1 MTREEKAQFCM
12 DNPRHSPAFQFYP
25 DNWWGSRHIAAMSIE
40 QRGIHSS
47 LIFSAWLENNCGI
60 PENEVCLSAR
70 IPDSLKDSAFKVLEW
85 CWFFYNGFWFC
96 ERLLNER
103 IKQINLSKIR
113 ILSGSEG
120 GRPLKSK
127 INKSKPID
135 NQLDSK
141 QKPNHNQTI
150 TNSEEEDV
158 IENENE
164 NTNVIKDEKF
174 LEFWKV
180 YPKKVGKGDAEKA
193 WNKIKEPSKILELII
208 KALEWQTKSDQ
219 WKKENGQYIPN
230 PSTYLNRRHWE
241 DEKGEVLNGTGKSGL
256 SGNCRENNFR
266 NNEPALG
273 ARAKPGEYDEGIIT
287 LEGVPDHR

>member
-1 MTREEKAQFCM
+1 MTREEKAQLCM

-25 DNWWGSRHIAAMSIE
+25 DNWWGSRHVAAMSIE

-164 NTNVIKDEKF
+164 NTNAIKDENSILEAFIPVYLKEAFQAFEEMRRSIKKPISKKARKLIVDKLEKLYPKNIEKQIECLNQSTMNCWQGIFEIKKEGNEKPRYGYQEVSNEFLADQAKTF
-174 LEFWKV
+174 LERHKND
-180 YPKKVGKGDAEKA
+180 DA
-193 WNKIKEPSKILELII
+193 
-208 KALEWQTKSDQ
+208 
-219 WKKENGQYIPN
+219 
-230 PSTYLNRRHWE
+230 
-241 DEKGEVLNGTGKSGL
+241 
-256 SGNCRENNFR
+256 
-266 NNEPALG
+266 
-273 ARAKPGEYDEGIIT
+273 
-287 LEGVPDHR
+287 

>member
-1 MTREEKAQFCM
+1 MAKDPAVLFYTSDFLSGTSFFNHDQKGRYITLLCEQHQLGSIPEEHLIDVCGGLNTDVAKKFIKDSDGTYYNVRMREESDKRRAFCE
-12 DNPRHSPAFQFYP
+12 
-25 DNWWGSRHIAAMSIE
+25 SRRKSIE
-40 QRGIHSS
+40 KRYIRNTYVDHTKVRM
-47 LIFSAWLENNCGI
+47 EN
-60 PENEVCLSAR
+60 
-70 IPDSLKDSAFKVLEW
+70 
-85 CWFFYNGFWFC
+85 
-96 ERLLNER
+96 
-103 IKQINLSKIR
+103 
-113 ILSGSEG
+113 
-120 GRPLKSK
+120 
-127 INKSKPID
+127 
-135 NQLDSK
+135 
-141 QKPNHNQTI
+141 
-150 TNSEEEDV
+150 
-158 IENENE
+158 ENENE
-164 NTNVIKDEKF
+164 NTNAIKDEKF